1 MNKVYCTYHI
11 TSLIPI
17 LSSNSLLTIHP
28 YNALM
33 HFYKSL
39 QDEQKDSVWYNI
51 MRNEKIDLKVGL
63 VRNEVQL
70 MYGTNDFM

>member
-1 MNKVYCTYHI
+1 
-11 TSLIPI
+11 
-17 LSSNSLLTIHP
+17 
-28 YNALM
+28 M